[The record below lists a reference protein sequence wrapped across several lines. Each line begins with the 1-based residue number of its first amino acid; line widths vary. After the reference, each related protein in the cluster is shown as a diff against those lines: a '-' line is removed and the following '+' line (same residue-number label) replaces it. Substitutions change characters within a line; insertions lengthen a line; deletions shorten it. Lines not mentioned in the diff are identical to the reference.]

1 LGIGPGMNHTRLYFI
16 RHGQVV
22 GHDTPRFNGHTD
34 VDLTP
39 LGRAQME
46 AAAEDLAGVEL
57 AAVYSSDLKRARY
70 GGEVLAQA
78 RGLDLRIE
86 TDFRELAFG
95 QWEGLTF
102 DQIQT
107 LYPGEMERRRQDH
120 VDYRIPGGE
129 TVRELWERVGQ
140 KVRAVLNEHQG
151 STVAIITHSGVNRA
165 ALLQA
170 IGCDPV
176 KIWRI
181 DQSFGCLNI
190 VDYFEDG
197 LTLVRLANGPNRI
210 QGE

>member
-1 LGIGPGMNHTRLYFI
+1 MKITRLYLI

-22 GHDTPRFNGHTD
+22 GHETPRFNGHTD

-39 LGRAQME
+39 LGRIQLE

-57 AAVYSSDLKRARY
+57 AAVYCSDLKRASY
-70 GGEVLAQA
+70 GGEILAQA
-78 RGLDLRIE
+78 QGLDLRIE
-86 TDFRELAFG
+86 PDFREIAFG

-102 DQIQT
+102 DQVQS
-107 LYPGEMERRRQDH
+107 LYPGELERRRQNH

-129 TVRELWERVGQ
+129 TVRELWDRVGR
-140 KVRAVLNEHQG
+140 KIRAVLDEHQG
-151 STVAIITHSGVNRA
+151 RAVAVVTHSGVNRA

-170 IGCDPV
+170 IGCEPA

-190 VDYFEDG
+190 IDYFDDG
-197 LTLVRLANGPNRI
+197 VVLVRLANGPNRI